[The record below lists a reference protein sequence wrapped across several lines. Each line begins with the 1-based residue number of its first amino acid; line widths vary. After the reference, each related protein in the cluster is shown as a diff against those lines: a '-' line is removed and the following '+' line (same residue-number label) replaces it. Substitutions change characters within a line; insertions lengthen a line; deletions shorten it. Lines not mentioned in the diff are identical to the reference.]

1 MFVAHPNEMQ
11 REGPQDIRERTFR
24 FTCDVYDYCQQLV
37 LLPGLPRRLG
47 FQLFDAAASVGSNL
61 EEAKAAYSR
70 KEFAA
75 KNAISLKE
83 CRESRYW
90 LKVAETKRLGN
101 QGECARLLQEA
112 HELTAIL
119 TTIVKRLQDR

>member
-1 MFVAHPNEMQ
+1 
-11 REGPQDIRERTFR
+11 
-24 FTCDVYDYCQQLV
+24 LV
-37 LLPGLPRRLG
+37 LLSGLARRVG

-83 CRESRYW
+83 CREAKYW
-90 LKVAETKRLGN
+90 LRVAETKRLGDSR
-101 QGECARLLQEA
+101 ERTRLLHEA
-112 HELTAIL
+112 DELTAIL
-119 TTIVKRLQDR
+119 TTIVKRLQRGPLGT